1 MSDQVIIYHANCIDG
16 SMGALCAYYDFPKAY
31 FHAATHNKEDDILEY
46 VRDKDVYFIDFC
58 YKEAKT
64 REICELAK
72 SVVFLDHHQTS
83 LPYIEK
89 IVNEYSSKITEDE
102 IALFVWRD
110 EGKFGKTVIEKA
122 LKTNKCK
129 SFCSMDKSGAMLAY
143 EYFSAAKEC
152 RIDKYLVEL
161 VQDRDLWKW
170 EYPETEAVTS
180 FLYTLPQFD
189 PKIEQIWVDWHL
201 YCTGYSI
208 EELTELGNP
217 VVKARQKNV
226 EDGCRRAF
234 KARMFDREI
243 YIANATDCFSEI
255 AGELALKGE
264 FGATFHINS
273 QGKYVYSLRVRNGDL
288 DISVLAE
295 KVGGG
300 GHKKAA
306 GCTSDEPLHQM
317 IKT

>member
-1 MSDQVIIYHANCIDG
+1 MSDQVVVYHANCIDG
-16 SMGALCAYYDFPKAY
+16 SVGALCAYYDFPRAH
-31 FHAATHNKEDDILEY
+31 FHAATHNKDDDILEY
-46 VRDKDVYFIDFC
+46 IKDKDVYFIDFC
-58 YKEAKT
+58 YKEDKT
-64 REICELAK
+64 RAICELAK

-89 IVNEYSSKITEDE
+89 IVNEYSSNKLTLED
-102 IALFVWRD
+102 I
-110 EGKFGKTVIEKA
+110 GKTSM
-122 LKTNKCK
+122 KTAKSLDKCK

-143 EYFSAAKEC
+143 EYFSTAREYHIEA
-152 RIDKYLVEL
+152 RIVEV

-189 PKIEQIWVDWHL
+189 PEVSQSFEDWDR
-201 YCTGYSI
+201 YCKYSI
-208 EELTELGNP
+208 EDLTLLGNS
-217 VVKARQKNV
+217 VVKARKKNV
-226 EDGCRRAF
+226 EEGCKRAF
-234 KARMFDREI
+234 KARMFNREI

-273 QGKYVYSLRVRNGDL
+273 QGKYVYSLRVANGDL
-288 DISVLAE
+288 DIAVLAE
-295 KVGGG
+295 TVGGG

>member
-16 SMGALCAYYDFPKAY
+16 SMGALCAYYAFPKAY
-31 FHAATHNKEDDILEY
+31 FHPATHNKDDDILDK
-46 VRDKDVYFIDFC
+46 VKDKDVYFIDFC
-58 YKEAKT
+58 YKEDKT
-64 REICELAK
+64 RAICELAK

-83 LPYIEK
+83 LPYIKK
-89 IVNEYSSKITEDE
+89 IVDEYSSNKLTLEDVGRTSMKE
-102 IALFVWRD
+102 AVSLD
-110 EGKFGKTVIEKA
+110 
-122 LKTNKCK
+122 KCK

-143 EYFSAAKEC
+143 EYFSMACEYC
-152 RIDKYLVEL
+152 INVEVVKR

-189 PKIEQIWVDWHL
+189 PKIVQTCIDWYF
-201 YCTGYSI
+201 YCTEYS
-208 EELTELGNP
+208 TEDLANLGLP
-217 VVKARQKNV
+217 LVKARQKNI
-226 EDGCRRAF
+226 EDGCKRAF
-234 KARMFDREI
+234 KAKMFDREI

-273 QGKYVYSLRVRNGDL
+273 QGKYVYSLRVANGDL

-295 KVGGG
+295 TAGGG

>member
-31 FHAATHNKEDDILEY
+31 FHPATHNKDDDILDN
-46 VRDKDVYFIDFC
+46 VKDKDVYFIDFC

-64 REICELAK
+64 REICKLAK

-89 IVNEYSSKITEDE
+89 IVSE
-102 IALFVWRD
+102 A
-110 EGKFGKTVIEKA
+110 
-122 LKTNKCK
+122 TNCK

-152 RIDKYLVEL
+152 YISAELVEL

-189 PKIEQIWVDWHL
+189 PKIVQTCIDWHF
-201 YCTGYSI
+201 YCTEYS
-208 EELTELGNP
+208 TEDLANLGLP
-217 VVKARQKNV
+217 LVKARQKNI

-234 KARMFDREI
+234 KAKMFDREI

-273 QGKYVYSLRVRNGDL
+273 QGKYVYSLRVANGDL

-295 KVGGG
+295 TVGGG

>member
-1 MSDQVIIYHANCIDG
+1 MTDQVIIYHANCIDG
-16 SMGALCAYYDFPKAY
+16 SVGALCAYYDFPKAY
-31 FHAATHNKEDDILEY
+31 FHAATHNKDDDILDK
-46 VRDKDVYFIDFC
+46 VKDKDVYFIDFC
-58 YKEAKT
+58 YKEDKT

-89 IVNEYSSKITEDE
+89 IVDE
-102 IALFVWRD
+102 N
-110 EGKFGKTVIEKA
+110 T
-122 LKTNKCK
+122 KCK

-152 RIDKYLVEL
+152 YINAEIVEL

-170 EYPETEAVTS
+170 AYPETEAVTS

-189 PKIEQIWVDWHL
+189 PKIEQTWIDWHF
-201 YCTGYSI
+201 YCTEYSI
-208 EELTELGNP
+208 EELTELGHP
-217 VVKARQKNV
+217 IVKARQKNI
-226 EDGCRRAF
+226 EDGCKRAF

-273 QGKYVYSLRVRNGDL
+273 QGKYVYSLRVANGDL

-295 KVGGG
+295 TVGGG

-306 GCTSDEPLHQM
+306 GCTSELPLHQM

>member
-1 MSDQVIIYHANCIDG
+1 MSDQVVIYHANCIDG

-31 FHAATHNKEDDILEY
+31 FHPATHNKDDDILDN
-46 VRDKDVYFIDFC
+46 VKDKDVYFIDFC
-58 YKEAKT
+58 YKEDKT
-64 REICELAK
+64 REICKLAK

-89 IVNEYSSKITEDE
+89 IVGET
-102 IALFVWRD
+102 
-110 EGKFGKTVIEKA
+110 
-122 LKTNKCK
+122 TNCK

-143 EYFSAAKEC
+143 EYFSAAKTYH
-152 RIDKYLVEL
+152 IDTFLVKL

-217 VVKARQKNV
+217 VVKARQKNI

>member
-16 SMGALCAYYDFPKAY
+16 SVGALCAYYDFPKAY
-31 FHAATHNKEDDILEY
+31 FHAATHNKEDDILDN
-46 VRDKDVYFIDFC
+46 VKDKDVYFIDFC
-58 YKEAKT
+58 YKEDKT
-64 REICELAK
+64 RAICELAK

-89 IVNEYSSKITEDE
+89 IVNEYSSNKLTLEDVGRTSMKE
-102 IALFVWRD
+102 AVSLD
-110 EGKFGKTVIEKA
+110 
-122 LKTNKCK
+122 KCK

-143 EYFSAAKEC
+143 EYFSKA
-152 RIDKYLVEL
+152 RYSINVEVVEM

-189 PKIEQIWVDWHL
+189 PTVTQTFLDWHC
-201 YCTGYSI
+201 YAGYSI
-208 EELTELGNP
+208 AELKDLGQP
-217 VVKARQKNV
+217 IVKARQKNI
-226 EDGCRRAF
+226 EDGCKRAF
-234 KARMFDREI
+234 KARMFDKEI

-273 QGKYVYSLRVRNGDL
+273 QGKYVYSLRVANGDL

-295 KVGGG
+295 TVGGG

-306 GCTSDEPLHQM
+306 GCTSELPLHQM

>member
-31 FHAATHNKEDDILEY
+31 FHPATHNKEDDILDN
-46 VRDKDVYFIDFC
+46 VKDKDVYFIDFC
-58 YKEAKT
+58 YKEDKT
-64 REICELAK
+64 RAICELAK

-89 IVNEYSSKITEDE
+89 IVDE
-102 IALFVWRD
+102 N
-110 EGKFGKTVIEKA
+110 T
-122 LKTNKCK
+122 KCK
-129 SFCSMDKSGAMLAY
+129 SFCSMAKSGAMLAY
-143 EYFSAAKEC
+143 EYFSTAHEC
-152 RIDKYLVEL
+152 YIEARLVEL

-170 EYPETEAVTS
+170 AYPETEAVTS

-189 PKIEQIWVDWHL
+189 PKIEQTWVDWHL
-201 YCTGYSI
+201 YCTEYLI
-208 EELTELGNP
+208 EELTALGHP
-217 VVKARQKNV
+217 IVKARQKNI
-226 EDGCRRAF
+226 EDGCKRAF

-273 QGKYVYSLRVRNGDL
+273 QGKYVYSLRVANGDL

-295 KVGGG
+295 TVGGG

-306 GCTSDEPLHQM
+306 GCTSEFPLHQM

>member
-1 MSDQVIIYHANCIDG
+1 MSDQVVIYHANCIDG

-31 FHAATHNKEDDILEY
+31 FHPATHNKEDDILDN
-46 VRDKDVYFIDFC
+46 VKDKDVYFIDFC
-58 YKEAKT
+58 YKEDKT
-64 REICELAK
+64 RAICELAK

-89 IVNEYSSKITEDE
+89 IVDEYSSNKLTLEDVGRTSMKE
-102 IALFVWRD
+102 AVSLD
-110 EGKFGKTVIEKA
+110 
-122 LKTNKCK
+122 KCK

-152 RIDKYLVEL
+152 YINAEIVEL

-201 YCTGYSI
+201 YCTEYSI

-234 KARMFDREI
+234 KAIMFDREI

-306 GCTSDEPLHQM
+306 GCTSEEPLHQM

>member
-1 MSDQVIIYHANCIDG
+1 MVRTILLQATPQVIGTRRTQMTDQVIIYHANCIDG
-16 SMGALCAYYDFPKAY
+16 SVGALCAYYDFPKAY
-31 FHAATHNKEDDILEY
+31 FHAATHNKDDDILDK
-46 VRDKDVYFIDFC
+46 VKDKDVYFIDFC
-58 YKEAKT
+58 YKEDKT
-64 REICELAK
+64 RAVCELAK

-89 IVNEYSSKITEDE
+89 IVDE
-102 IALFVWRD
+102 N
-110 EGKFGKTVIEKA
+110 T
-122 LKTNKCK
+122 KCK

-152 RIDKYLVEL
+152 YINAEIVEL

-189 PKIEQIWVDWHL
+189 PEVSQSFVDWHL
-201 YCTGYSI
+201 YCTEYST
-208 EELTELGNP
+208 EELTKLGNP
-217 VVKARQKNV
+217 IVKARQKNI
-226 EDGCRRAF
+226 EDGCKRAF

-273 QGKYVYSLRVRNGDL
+273 QGKYVYSLRVANGDL

-295 KVGGG
+295 TVGGG

-306 GCTSDEPLHQM
+306 GCTSELPLHQM

>member
-1 MSDQVIIYHANCIDG
+1 
-16 SMGALCAYYDFPKAY
+16 MGALCAYYDFPKAY
-31 FHAATHNKEDDILEY
+31 FHAATHNKEDDILDN
-46 VRDKDVYFIDFC
+46 VKDKDVYFIDFC
-58 YKEAKT
+58 YKEDKT
-64 REICELAK
+64 RAICELAK

-89 IVNEYSSKITEDE
+89 IVDE
-102 IALFVWRD
+102 N
-110 EGKFGKTVIEKA
+110 T
-122 LKTNKCK
+122 KCK

-143 EYFSAAKEC
+143 EYFSKA
-152 RIDKYLVEL
+152 RYSINVEVVEM

-189 PKIEQIWVDWHL
+189 PTVTQTFLDWHC
-201 YCTGYSI
+201 YAGYSI
-208 EELTELGNP
+208 AELKDLGQP
-217 VVKARQKNV
+217 IVKARQKNI
-226 EDGCRRAF
+226 EDGCKRAF
-234 KARMFDREI
+234 KARMFDKEI

-273 QGKYVYSLRVRNGDL
+273 QGKYVYSLRVANGDL

-295 KVGGG
+295 TVGGG

-306 GCTSDEPLHQM
+306 GCTSELPLHQM

>member
-1 MSDQVIIYHANCIDG
+1 MTDQVIIYHANCIDG
-16 SMGALCAYYDFPKAY
+16 SVGALCAYYDFPKAY
-31 FHAATHNKEDDILEY
+31 FHPATHNKEDDILDN
-46 VRDKDVYFIDFC
+46 VKDKDVYFIDFC
-58 YKEAKT
+58 YKEDKT

-89 IVNEYSSKITEDE
+89 IVDEYSSNKLTLEDVGRTSMKE
-102 IALFVWRD
+102 AVSLD
-110 EGKFGKTVIEKA
+110 
-122 LKTNKCK
+122 KCK

-152 RIDKYLVEL
+152 YINAEIVEL

-170 EYPETEAVTS
+170 AYPKTEAVTS

-189 PKIEQIWVDWHL
+189 PKIEQTWIDWHL
-201 YCTGYSI
+201 YCTEYS
-208 EELTELGNP
+208 TEDLANLGLP
-217 VVKARQKNV
+217 LVKARQKNI
-226 EDGCRRAF
+226 EDGCKRAF

-273 QGKYVYSLRVRNGDL
+273 QGKYVYSLRVANGDL

-295 KVGGG
+295 TVGGG

-306 GCTSDEPLHQM
+306 GCTSELPLHQM